1 MRHVF
6 VCPMEDT
13 IVISAVEVFSESRIY
28 GSLIFDTYEP
38 AEVPPYPYVPAYF
51 QEYNRQRGPLRR
63 FLQEHTYGLKPHNYL
78 LALHD
83 DATDLEA
90 HALSELLIA
99 CGAKET
105 LMEYRAFLLSD
116 LDRYIAV
123 TGSKRSVTVT
133 MVLNDQDVTE
143 RIFLPVNEAYYDAVM
158 DAVNELDPEH
168 NLPIF
173 RFGVGRELYSVGE
186 SVHASTI
193 VRNFIRTI

>member
-6 VCPMEDT
+6 VCPMDDT
-13 IVISAVEVFSESRIY
+13 IEIAAVEMLSDNRIRS
-28 GSLIFDTYEP
+28 GLMFETFIP
-38 AEVPPYPYVPAYF
+38 QQAPLYPYVPAYF
-51 QEYNRQRGPLRR
+51 QDYNHQRGPLRD
-63 FLQEHTYGLKPHNYL
+63 FLREHTYGLKPHNYL

-105 LMEYRAFLLSD
+105 VAEYRAFLLSD

-123 TGSKRSVTVT
+123 TGSKRAVTVT

-143 RIFLPVNEAYYDAVM
+143 RIFIPVNEAYYDAVM
-158 DAVNELDPEH
+158 DAVNELDPEN